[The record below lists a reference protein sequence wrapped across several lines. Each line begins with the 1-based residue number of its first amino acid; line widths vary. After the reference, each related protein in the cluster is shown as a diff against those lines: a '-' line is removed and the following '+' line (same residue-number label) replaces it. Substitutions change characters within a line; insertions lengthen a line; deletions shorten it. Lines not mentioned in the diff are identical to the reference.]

1 MEHIILFVYQECLWN
16 ILVFLCWWCTFTS
29 LVPSLFPA
37 KLDIAT
43 KVITDNLGRKWR
55 AYGRKL
61 GLPEAKLD
69 HISQKHPNDLE
80 EQVVELLKEWRKMQ
94 KAEAKTDTLIQ
105 ALRSCDQNYTADLI
119 QTELEK
125 LKANG
130 GQWKCDKQYSSLLRP
145 LLFSYLPNGLFI
157 HCFHSDFGTFIRFSK
172 SPQFVGNI
180 GIPVYS
186 WTSIIL
192 CRVAQCTLGT
202 YIPTTYC
209 KGIWGK
215 LDWTM
220 DIMKLYR

>member
-80 EQVVELLKEWRKMQ
+80 EQMVELLKEWQKCRK
-94 KAEAKTDTLIQ
+94 
-105 ALRSCDQNYTADLI
+105 
-119 QTELEK
+119 
-125 LKANG
+125 
-130 GQWKCDKQYSSLLRP
+130 LRP
-145 LLFSYLPNGLFI
+145 KQTLWYRPFAPVIRTTLLIGYRQNLKNLMPMVDSESVTNNLHLFLGLLCCLLNALFI
-157 HCFHSDFGTFIRFSK
+157 HCFH
-172 SPQFVGNI
+172 N
-180 GIPVYS
+180 
-186 WTSIIL
+186 
-192 CRVAQCTLGT
+192 
-202 YIPTTYC
+202 
-209 KGIWGK
+209 
-215 LDWTM
+215 
-220 DIMKLYR
+220 